1 MSQPRAE
8 LVARLLRHLRQVQEN
23 LGLEPTADGPDAR
36 FAEAVDS
43 MGLVEFLSLV
53 AEECSVPVEAIEQA
67 AGHRF
72 GTVGELADAL
82 DASGL
87 GRGTRPPAS
96 TDGGRASR
104 PPAGETPAPHVPAFD
119 RLGKPPGETGMFLAA
134 TAVGLP
140 AVKQPARE
148 INALLQRPPG
158 WLEEHAGIEARC
170 IWTEEDVVEVA
181 ARTARECL
189 DRAGLSAREVGA
201 LLVTAEAPP
210 VPVGLAAALHH
221 RVGLSAQAVALE
233 IGGACTGFLA
243 ALWTA
248 RRLLPGAG
256 AVLVAAV
263 EAPSCWLRIQPGPA
277 GEAAALFGDATAACV
292 LCPHPRGSESLPVM
306 DVLLGSDGSAGSLVQ
321 VRNVAGL
328 GIEVVMDGNA
338 LAGQAVRALARSV
351 RELGERRGLGPAQLG
366 AVVAHGGNGRLP
378 AMLARHLGLSAE
390 RVWSETAHTGNLGS
404 ASLPAAWSAHAVPRT
419 SPVAWTAVG
428 AGLTWGGALLGP
440 Q

>member
-23 LGLEPTADGPDAR
+23 LGLEPRADGPDVR

-43 MGLVEFLSLV
+43 MVLVEFLALV
-53 AEECSVPVEAIEQA
+53 SEDCSAPVETIEQA

-82 DASGL
+82 GAAGL
-87 GRGTRPPAS
+87 GCGTPPPAS
-96 TDGGRASR
+96 SSR
-104 PPAGETPAPHVPAFD
+104 VDVPALD
-119 RLGKPPGETGMFLAA
+119 QARKPPGETGMFLAA

-148 INALLQRPPG
+148 INALLRRPPG
-158 WLEEHAGIEARC
+158 WLEEHAGIEGRC
-170 IWTEEDVVEVA
+170 IWTEEDVLQVA
-181 ARTARECL
+181 ARAARECL
-189 DRAGLSAREVGA
+189 ERAGLSARDVGA

-210 VPVGLAAALHH
+210 VPVGLAATLHH
-221 RVGLSAQAVALE
+221 RIGLSAQAVALE
-233 IGGACTGFLA
+233 IGGACTGFIA

-248 RRLLPGAG
+248 RRLLPAVGA
-256 AVLVAAV
+256 ALVTAV
-263 EAPSCWLRIQPGPA
+263 EAPSRWLRIQPGPA
-277 GEAAALFGDATAACV
+277 GEAAALFGDATAVCV
-292 LCPHPRGSESLPVM
+292 LCPHPRGPESLPVPEI
-306 DVLLGSDGSAGSLVQ
+306 VLGTDGSAGHLVQ

-328 GIEVVMDGNA
+328 GIEVVLDGTP
-338 LAGQAVRALARSV
+338 LAGHAVRALARSV
-351 RELGERRGLGPAQLG
+351 RELGERHGLKPPQLG

-378 AMLARHLGLSAE
+378 AMLARHLGLPAE

-404 ASLPAAWSAHAVPRT
+404 ASLPVAWSAHAVPGT

-428 AGLTWGGALLGP
+428 AGLTWGGALLGLP
-440 Q
+440 